1 MWVPSHAPPSDR
13 RGVYRARALRGA
25 QERAVLRQ
33 PLQRLEAAHR
43 LGQTRE
49 PVAAQV
55 ERDELRELRKRRRKL
70 GEQIAGEVEL
80 QKIVH
85 KRQESDF
92 KDEFCLILLSLPLL
106 ILAYSVFFGDPA
118 LQERVDYFFEK
129 FENLP
134 FWYQG
139 LVIGAFSTILGIRG
153 VSAIKKK

>member
-1 MWVPSHAPPSDR
+1 MNYNFKEFLVN
-13 RGVYRARALRGA
+13 
-25 QERAVLRQ
+25 
-33 PLQRLEAAHR
+33 
-43 LGQTRE
+43 
-49 PVAAQV
+49 
-55 ERDELRELRKRRRKL
+55 K
-70 GEQIAGEVEL
+70 
-80 QKIVH
+80 KIDKVSRFS
-85 KRQESDF
+85 KYLIINF
-92 KDEFCLILLSLPLL
+92 PKDEFCLILLSLPLL